1 MTPLFLVT
9 EVLYAG
15 AGALFLA
22 HLLGR
27 SGRLLAVARWALV
40 AALAVHLALIGSL
53 CLRGANPLRDVAG
66 AMSLSAWL
74 LAVGYLLT
82 TVRSRLKVIGA
93 LVAPA
98 ACALLVGAR
107 MLPLGEPL
115 PVPTLSLLGKV
126 HIALAALGVAAFGIA
141 AAVAII
147 YLLQEAALKSRRVS
161 ALSRRTPSLTA
172 LDDAGRRAILVGFP
186 VFTLAVITGLVW
198 ATRLP
203 GEGFRLEHLISAVTW
218 TIFASLIAARIS
230 VGLRGRRAAWLTIV
244 GFAAT
249 LAVLLIYLGRRVLGG

>member
-9 EVLYAG
+9 AILYAA
-15 AGALFLA
+15 AGAVFLA

-27 SGRLLAVARWALV
+27 SQRVLLGARWTLA

-53 CLRGANPLRDVAG
+53 CARGANPLRDVAG

-74 LAVGYLLT
+74 LAAGYLLVT
-82 TVRSRLKVIGA
+82 LRSRLGVIGA

-98 ACALLVGAR
+98 SCGLFVGAR
-107 MLPLGEPL
+107 LLPLGAPL
-115 PVPTLSLLGKV
+115 AVPTLTLLGRV
-126 HIALAALGVAAFGIA
+126 HIALAALGVAAFGLA
-141 AAVAII
+141 SAVAII
-147 YLLQEAALKSRRVS
+147 YLFQEAALKSRRIG

-203 GEGFRLEHLISAVTW
+203 GEGFRPEHAISAITW
-218 TIFASLIAARIS
+218 TIFAGLIAARIA

-249 LAVLLIYLGRRVLGG
+249 LVVLVIYLGRRMVGV